1 MKHLLTCLLV
11 LCFFYNAKSQSSD
24 YYNRMDHVFGAIE
37 PSKVTTGLLKEFGV
51 RHNEVELF
59 NGTISTDNLVD
70 EIQWQSLY
78 SSLYSMRVGTTTTM
92 TDPATMFTNL
102 AGQQAASPDIVL
114 LVAQYYSYE
123 QYKSNAYTNGDV
135 TITNDRIYDVAGRNP
150 YETKTAFAVAPLKN
164 EVSGSDFSFRLQSS
178 MIHTNT
184 VQMLS
189 YVEVDFD
196 DGQGYQTISLNNT
209 VNIAYTKGGEKE
221 LEVKFVYNGGPTLYS
236 HSRIYVTYIPS
247 PLPGK
252 GFNGNVLLYQNE
264 LKTGAQYLGASAIGE
279 VTIELASGH
288 SQLTKPLIVV
298 EGFDPFDNFDY
309 GDFIYDR
316 NFGGINV
323 DINEDPT
330 VSFTINNAIDT
341 SGYDLVF
348 VNYVN
353 SMDYIQRNAYM
364 LEEVIEWV
372 NGLKVGSEKN
382 VVLGMSMGGLV
393 ARYALRHMEQTG
405 RTHDTKLYISHDVP
419 HQGANVPLAFQALVR
434 HLAGESVRW
443 PLLFGLTSI
452 DISIANLMPDL
463 NNGLAILQSPAA
475 QQMLIY
481 QLSGTGSSI
490 ANTTNSLR
498 QSFVS
503 EYTDMG
509 YPVQGGIRSIAISD
523 GSECGTPLDF
533 QPYSVLANIDYTYD
547 LNYFIGYIAQAISLT
562 PLKAISSLF
571 STNTDIKAQFT
582 MRALPNQQSQQI
594 YGGKLYIK
602 KKVLGFIN
610 IEEPLINE
618 KTLNS
623 TASMLPLDNA
633 GGGVYDIA
641 KLVSLPPEFSEYIL
655 ESRFNFVPTYSSLDI
670 GSGLQTIVLSD
681 LTCAY
686 SVVSPPA
693 SPKSIP
699 FQNFFTNSAISE
711 DHIQFTLNNGNW
723 LLAELAGN
731 PLLLSCNHLCTGTSI
746 FPVISG
752 PTVVCSS
759 GATFTLNN
767 VPAGCTVY
775 WNSSSNIAL
784 PTDRSTNPILATA
797 NGNSSG
803 WVQVTII
810 SPLCGSVT
818 VPQYP
823 VKVGLPILESVSG
836 PTTGE
841 YNQEYNF
848 YALPYLPNTG
858 WNWTVTPD
866 IYSPII
872 SPNQNSA
879 RIYFYDPSYYEVSAQ
894 ALNECGWSDNVVST
908 IINIEGEPCHCSL
921 SPNPASGEVTVKVNC
936 TTSAQENL
944 LYTISIFS
952 SNGIQQSSVK
962 KSGTTFTIPVSN
974 LKDGSYIVRINN
986 GKKVHRL
993 PLIIKH

>member
-1 MKHLLTCLLV
+1 MK
-11 LCFFYNAKSQSSD
+11 
-24 YYNRMDHVFGAIE
+24 
-37 PSKVTTGLLKEFGV
+37 
-51 RHNEVELF
+51 LF
-59 NGTISTDNLVD
+59 NGTISADNLVD

-92 TDPATMFTNL
+92 ADPATMFSNL
-102 AGQQAASPDIVL
+102 DGQQVASPDIVL
-114 LVAQYYSYE
+114 LAAQYYQYE

-135 TITNDRIYDVAGRNP
+135 TVNNDRIFDVVGRNP
-150 YETKTAFAVAPLKN
+150 YETKTAFAVTPLKN
-164 EVSGSDFSFRLQSS
+164 EVSGYTFSFRLSSS
-178 MIHTNT
+178 MIYTCT
-184 VQMLS
+184 PLILS
-189 YVEVDFD
+189 YVQADFD
-196 DGQGYQTISLNNT
+196 DGLGYKTISLDNT
-209 VNIAYTKGGEKE
+209 VDVIYNTGGQKE
-221 LEVKFVYNGGPTLYS
+221 LKIKFVYTGGTTLYS
-236 HSRIYVTYIPS
+236 HSKIYVTYIPPTPS
-247 PLPGK
+247 SK
-252 GFNGNVLLYQNE
+252 FNGNIIFRNE
-264 LKTGAQYLGASAIGE
+264 LITGDQYLGAADIGE

-298 EGFDPFDNFDY
+298 EGFDPFNTFNYTNLIKGSDA
-309 GDFIYDR
+309 GGLFINLGNGR
-316 NFGGINV
+316 TLNQ
-323 DINEDPT
+323 
-330 VSFTINNAIDT
+330 AIEEEH
-341 SGYDLVF
+341 YDLVF
-348 VNYVN
+348 VNYRN

-364 LEEVIEWV
+364 VEEVIEWV

-452 DISIANLMPDL
+452 DISMANMIPDL
-463 NNGLAILQSPAA
+463 NNGLGILQSPAA

-503 EYTDMG
+503 EYTGMG

-547 LNYFIGYIAQAISLT
+547 LNYFIGYITQAISLT
-562 PLKAISSLF
+562 PLKAISSLV

-594 YGGKLYIK
+594 YEGKLYIK

-623 TASMLPLDNA
+623 TVSMLPLDNI

-641 KLVSLPPEFSEYIL
+641 KLVSLPPELSNYIL
-655 ESRFNFVPTYSSLDI
+655 EPRFNFIPTYSSLDI

-681 LTCAY
+681 VTNTY

-693 SPKSIP
+693 SPKNIP
-699 FQNFFTNSAISE
+699 FQNFFTNPAISE
-711 DHIQFTLNNGNW
+711 DHIRFTQNNGNW

-731 PLLLSCNHLCTGTSI
+731 PVLSSCNHLCTGTSI

-752 PTVVCSS
+752 PTLVCSS
-759 GATFTLNN
+759 GATFTVNY

-775 WNSSSNIAL
+775 WNSSSNITL
-784 PTDRSTNPILATA
+784 PTDRTTNPILATA
-797 NGNSSG
+797 NGNNSG
-803 WVQVTII
+803 WIQVTII

-823 VKVGLPILESVSG
+823 VEAGLLILESVSG
-836 PTTGE
+836 PANGE
-841 YNQEYNF
+841 INQSYNF
-848 YALPYLPNTG
+848 YAYPNVPNTG
-858 WNWTVTPD
+858 YYWSINTPYTQPD
-866 IYSPII
+866 IYPY
-872 SPNQNSA
+872 QNSA
-879 RIYFYDPSYYEVSAQ
+879 NIYFYDPSYYEISAQ
-894 ALNECGWSDNVVST
+894 AVNDCGLSNLVST
-908 IINIEGEPCHCSL
+908 IINIEGEPCHCFL
-921 SPNPASGEVTVKVNC
+921 SPNPASSEVTVKVNC
-936 TTSAQENL
+936 TSVQENL

-962 KSGTTFTIPVSN
+962 KTGTTFTIPVNN
-974 LKDGSYIVRINN
+974 LKDGSYILRINN